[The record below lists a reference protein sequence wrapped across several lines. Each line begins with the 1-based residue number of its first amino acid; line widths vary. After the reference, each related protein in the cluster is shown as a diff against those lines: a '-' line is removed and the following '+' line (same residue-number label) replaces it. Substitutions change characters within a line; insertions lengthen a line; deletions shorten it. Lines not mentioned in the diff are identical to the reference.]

1 MFFFNQ
7 KYLTQYNLSSSVS
20 ARKASPGSAYI
31 EKYYFFETH
40 YKIGELF
47 MEFIKFACEEDEKKD
62 ERECDSCVTW
72 TGLPAKRVPQPVPD
86 TERLFHYMHVAD
98 TPSCTE
104 AGEPRPADDWQP
116 RANIT
121 KLFQDGKI
129 SLQQQDEITT
139 FSETFYVERKYV
151 VACLEHLTIWNP
163 QNKFE
168 QDHEQ
173 KKKIKE
179 KKKSTR
185 STTGLI
191 WYYKENLTN

>member
-1 MFFFNQ
+1 
-7 KYLTQYNLSSSVS
+7 
-20 ARKASPGSAYI
+20 
-31 EKYYFFETH
+31 
-40 YKIGELF
+40 

-104 AGEPRPADDWQP
+104 TGEPRPADDWQP

-151 VACLEHLTIWNP
+151 VACLEHLTNLESTKQIRARSRAEEKN
-163 QNKFE
+163 QR
-168 QDHEQ
+168 
-173 KKKIKE
+173 KE
-179 KKKSTR
+179 KSTR